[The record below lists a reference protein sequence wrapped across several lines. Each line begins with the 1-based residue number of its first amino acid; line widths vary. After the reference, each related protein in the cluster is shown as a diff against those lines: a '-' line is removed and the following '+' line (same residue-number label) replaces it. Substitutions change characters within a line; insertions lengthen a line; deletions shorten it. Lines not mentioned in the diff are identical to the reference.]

1 MHWISRSSS
10 ALLSVRAIRLVAM
23 SPLAHISMNKRGIEE
38 HHNCNVEVSLHMHV
52 DCCFDTV
59 VVMFATLLAAA
70 HVV

>member
-1 MHWISRSSS
+1 
-10 ALLSVRAIRLVAM
+10 M